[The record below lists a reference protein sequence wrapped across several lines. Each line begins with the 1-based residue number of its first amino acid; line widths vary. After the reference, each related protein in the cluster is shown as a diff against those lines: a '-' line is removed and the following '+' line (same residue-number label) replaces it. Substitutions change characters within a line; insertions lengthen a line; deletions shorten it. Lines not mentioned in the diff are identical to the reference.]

1 MENTYQLIASLV
13 MVILA
18 VAASWVAYDQGF
30 LDPLIEKVGVY
41 VLKAKGEAEAKELQ
55 AQGLKRGEDFFD
67 SELKG
72 NKQASEVKS
81 GVGSLGG
88 LKKNF

>member
-30 LDPLIEKVGVY
+30 LDPLIEKVGY
-41 VLKAKGEAEAKELQ
+41 VVSIPQSSYPLERE
-55 AQGLKRGEDFFD
+55 RDRD
-67 SELKG
+67 
-72 NKQASEVKS
+72 NRRR
-81 GVGSLGG
+81 
-88 LKKNF
+88 KKPID